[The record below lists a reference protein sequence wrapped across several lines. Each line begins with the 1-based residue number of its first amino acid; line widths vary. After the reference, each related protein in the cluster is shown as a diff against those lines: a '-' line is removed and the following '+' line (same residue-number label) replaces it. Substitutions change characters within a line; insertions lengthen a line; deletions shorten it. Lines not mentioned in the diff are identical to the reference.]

1 MRKKIMSLLEV
12 NQLIYNYPGE
22 EEILFPDFSINENA
36 LIHGPSGV
44 GKTTLLHLIA
54 GLKSIQKGKI
64 IIDGIDLKSL
74 NPKELDRFRAENI
87 GVVYQKSF
95 FLSGLNVLDN
105 ILLAGRFQ
113 NQNKERKTTA
123 IELLNLFGIES
134 KKNKKVKQLSV
145 GEQQRVSIARAFLN
159 HPKIVIADEPSS
171 ALDDKNCEQV
181 LNEMLK
187 ISQNFKTTF
196 IVVSH
201 DKRLRPFFNK
211 TIALT

>member
-1 MRKKIMSLLEV
+1 MSLLEV
-12 NQLIYNYPGE
+12 DQLIYKYQGE
-22 EEILFPDFSINENA
+22 EEILFPDFNIDENA

-64 IIDGIDLKSL
+64 KIDGTDLKSL
-74 NPKELDRFRAENI
+74 SPKEMDRFRAENI

-95 FLSGLNVLDN
+95 FLSGLDVLDN
-105 ILLAGRFQ
+105 ITLAGRFQ
-113 NQNKERKTTA
+113 NHNEDLKATA
-123 IELLNLFGIES
+123 IELLKIFGIES
-134 KKNKKVKQLSV
+134 KKNKKVNRLSI

-187 ISQNFKTTF
+187 ISQDFKTTF

-201 DKRLRPFFNK
+201 DKRLQPFFNK
-211 TIALT
+211 NIALT